1 VELPLEKQYMLPQ
14 PLVPTI
20 VPVEEYPPQAQ
31 FITITTEIN
40 NNGDSFEENNKVE
53 DDIYIYILFLW
64 KETKK
69 KSHVLVLST

>member
-53 DDIYIYILFLW
+53 DDIYIYIYYFYGRRR
-64 KETKK
+64 KRKVM
-69 KSHVLVLST
+69 S